1 MFGFSGE
8 NGEHIEIIPRKKQE
22 SSEED
27 AREMDLVAYDDPYQ
41 TDIRIDITS
50 SRNPDHI
57 AASYLRSSN
66 GNRKYYYIAAEEISW
81 DYAKYAQRFG
91 QCFHLFSFSTTAR
104 KVISIVQGGNSG
116 QTS

>member
-8 NGEHIEIIPRKKQE
+8 NGELIEITPRKKQK

-27 AREMDLVAYDDPYQ
+27 SREMDLVAYDDPYQ
-41 TDIRIDITS
+41 TDVRTDITS
-50 SRNPDHI
+50 SRNPDRI

-81 DYAKYAQRFG
+81 DYAKYAERFG
-91 QCFHLFSFSTTAR
+91 QCFHLFSFFHYCQKRNFSSPR
-104 KVISIVQGGNSG
+104 R
-116 QTS
+116 